1 MAEGLG
7 VLYGVGVGPGDPG
20 LITVKAVRVLERVS
34 KIFAASSTKNDYSL
48 AQRVVQENLADV
60 SIEQL
65 AFPMTRDEQVLLD
78 AWHENALR
86 VLEVLQ
92 DGRDAAFVTL
102 GDPLTYSTFSYLL
115 RTMKEL
121 APDVDVVAIP
131 GITAYQAAAAV
142 SRIPLAEGEESLHLI
157 SGVEG
162 GDKLRTVIEASEN
175 VVMLKTYRNF
185 SDIYTALEE
194 LDLLDKAVY
203 VGRCGLEGETV
214 VEDLRALK
222 GERTPYLSLI
232 IIKKKGILPAA
243 GEMGEH
249 PIAAAQKTKA

>member
-1 MAEGLG
+1 MTDSLG

-34 KIFAASSTKNDYSL
+34 KIFAACSTKNDYSL
-48 AQRVVQENLADV
+48 AQRIVQENLNNLA
-60 SIEQL
+60 IEQL

-78 AWHENALR
+78 AWQENARR

-92 DGRDAAFVTL
+92 AGQDAAFVTL

-121 APDVDVVAIP
+121 APEVKVLVIP

-142 SRIPLAEGEESLHLI
+142 STTPLAEGEESLHLI
-157 SGVEG
+157 SCVEG

-185 SDIYTALEE
+185 SDIYAALEE

-214 VEDLRALK
+214 VEDLRSLK
-222 GERTPYLSLI
+222 GEHPPYLSLI
-232 IIKKKGILPAA
+232 IIKKKGLLSGA
-243 GEMGEH
+243 GVSSSASH
-249 PIAAAQKTKA
+249 VRRALSS